1 MEKVSRSTTHTS
13 QCAAVHGTR
22 STIHTFMVCGCPRQ
36 TTLTFTVCGCPRHV
50 IHDPHFQG
58 VRLSTACN
66 PRHTLSQCVAVHGTR
81 STTHTFTVCGCPRH
95 PIHDSHLHGVW
106 MSTAHDPRPTPS
118 RCAAVQGLR
127 GIRFRDDPN
136 NRPAGIDPV
145 MCTALQQTNLPP
157 PPPIGLSPSL
167 DLMLAQRRRRWASIK
182 STLGEPVWFAGSGHP
197 GIASQ
202 PLVQHPVTLI
212 RRKNIDTDTLSAR
225 DTLGPRVMDQHRP
238 SGRWFGIY
246 MKYRLLK
253 EPRSALSYLV
263 YFYCPPL

>member
-1 MEKVSRSTTHTS
+1 MAHDPRLIPSW
-13 QCAAVHGTR
+13 CAAVHGTR
-22 STIHTFMVCGCPRQ
+22 STIHTFTVCGCPRQ

-58 VRLSTACN
+58 VRLSTARN
-66 PRHTLSQCVAVHGTR
+66 PRHTLSPCVAVHGTR

-95 PIHDSHLHGVW
+95 VIHDPHLQGVW
-106 MSTAHDPRPTPS
+106 LSTASIPRPTPS

-136 NRPAGIDPV
+136 NHPAGIDPV
-145 MCTALQQTNLPP
+145 MCTALQQTYLPPP
-157 PPPIGLSPSL
+157 PPPIGLSPIV
-167 DLMLAQRRRRWASIK
+167 DLMLAQRLRRWPGIK
-182 STLGEPVWFAGSGHP
+182 STLGEPVWFAGSRTPRYCQPAPGTAPSHP
-197 GIASQ
+197 
-202 PLVQHPVTLI
+202 HP
-212 RRKNIDTDTLSAR
+212 RKNIDTDTLSPR
-225 DTLGPRVMDQHRP
+225 DTLGPRVMYQHRP